1 MLGLKQRV
9 DEWRGIGAAQDDQQS
24 SQQQNHN
31 DWNEHVRLVCT
42 NEGEEF
48 SDEGRSGHVG
58 CFGSKPDGL

>member
-1 MLGLKQRV
+1 
-9 DEWRGIGAAQDDQQS
+9 
-24 SQQQNHN
+24 
-31 DWNEHVRLVCT
+31 VCT